1 MPIYTGELTHKTDSK
16 TGQLRHTEGVTDD
29 MEVALIFHAQRG
41 LNKNAKMSSNGKV
54 AMVELFP
61 DDANSH
67 NGAVYVDASEMNRV
81 DEVDFFK
88 KHVLDI
94 DSFKFVYYFLKKNRL
109 SELRAKFSRIMPM
122 SNVDSLNDA
131 QGEVLAKAFLGLYS
145 DEEAEKEIY
154 GGHDDK
160 QAVKDALKH
169 EFVGQGLKKTSIVEA
184 NGLEF
189 EVVTV
194 IKSCSFGKDYIQA
207 NCAIL
212 SANALGTNASAS
224 GNERRVLQSYK
235 RILSEKNFPNITGKS
250 EIRKEKIE
258 VPKTGIEFRRNIGN
272 YRDFISRIRNEVV
285 REFQEWANKFEAEDL
300 GVSEIPTVNT
310 ATVLVHLI
318 SELNVAKSEIRFTST
333 TCTKES
339 LERYN
344 DGEIDAVGVLR
355 ENNDKFVQL
364 FAKAIEKRFI
374 DEDVF
379 DTYTNR
385 VIDAL
390 ERNEKAGI
398 APAHLQGKVNSAVSK
413 EIHKYVDTITASG
426 DAVELFETYRSL
438 NQNHDTTIIDN
449 VLAYVRE
456 HLDEWKVYDPNE
468 EKNKFRKLLSSEISK
483 IVQRAFDHFKSEGDK
498 WLNEHLNDYL
508 EEFDK
513 RADKEN
519 VETLYK
525 EILAKAEKE
534 LPKQTSE
541 NAENIDEIVD
551 EAVKIRKT
559 LLIQDASAYGYEKML
574 EDELKSDSD
583 SLKPVSQNELSRRL
597 NVYLDSV
604 GGLEQYVNELASK
617 NVENARKAL
626 HNFAELLVKEGKVP
640 TAEYV
645 AENFEWDE
653 DDIRAIFSHNFKEV
667 AHKEFADMI
676 QKVSDAQSIRKK
688 NKEII
693 AYALELLVATELLK
707 GFTDSS
713 NWVPRL
719 NAVIACWGDFKNYP
733 DETAE
738 AVKES
743 FVEKYAEF
751 YQNESKRIAH
761 EFAPKIETIVA
772 DYDPSDEN
780 PTDWN
785 ECVRPLSKE
794 YDGEKI
800 KPLVDKMFSNG
811 NYVQY
816 GQEQTSKF
824 DAKEFAHEI
833 ALKSKASLQELLVQ
847 KVKEILSS
855 KGIVV
860 DDLKER
866 LSEKDYVAEIIG
878 ENGYSIEDIANEI
891 AQSTSST
898 EELSDLDIRSNALDE
913 FSEWFKTE
921 TERALEGKRETCLS
935 WILNQHFG
943 NFYEN
948 SSAVDAITA
957 KFDKAYSRFVTN
969 ESYELADLEFDRQ
982 SDFITNYE
990 SDHELTSK
998 DDVKEIVDA
1007 LKKEYGDV
1015 SKYVQADELVYNFDD
1030 ESFALSTR
1038 NELKSFLNGIINMEV
1053 KKEIAKLGFNAEE
1066 MNVKST
1072 IDAGD
1077 YVSKICKRL
1086 MNFSDVTD
1094 DVLKSVNYV
1103 RLDELTVQVMNE
1115 FAKIAKQ
1122 ALKSEGFDKLT
1133 DKVIESLTINNESL
1147 SQKLKARLSA
1157 YFDKQNG
1164 FETYCNEYVQAF
1176 STNSKETFADVAR
1189 KHWRATHNLY
1199 ADSHEL
1205 AEKCNPE
1212 SSIKLAFVKST
1223 EKIARK
1229 LLTVLLDEAPDEEKE
1244 DRINEMAKELPAKIA
1259 EIAEETF
1266 NDVYGEGSPAQN
1278 VLTNWINHHKEEFV
1292 KAFKELAR
1300 RHDKEEE
1307 FQDDFDST
1315 VENARKKAISDFE
1328 GSRYGT
1334 NKQNAMTS
1342 IASTYEA
1349 HFKRLWND
1357 YVADQGITADWE
1369 KATEKACGKP
1379 QEQAV
1384 KICENLENVE
1394 ALYEGIQGLNDDR
1407 AELYKHDVQKF
1418 YDEQYGMDYCTNN
1431 PSISFSKHFKEL
1443 GKTVRNYAVDMLA
1456 DEGFKKKDVKG
1467 VMQLPLNT
1475 VVEYVASENSDA
1487 IKNALGLEE

>member
-1 MPIYTGELTHKTDSK
+1 MPIYTGELTHKTNSK

-29 MEVALIFHAQRG
+29 MEVALIFHVQRG
-41 LNKNAKMSSNGKV
+41 LNKNAKMSSNGKI

-61 DDANSH
+61 DEASSN

-88 KHVLDI
+88 KHILNI

-109 SELRAKFSRIMPM
+109 SELKSKFSRIMPM
-122 SNVDSLNDA
+122 SNIDLLNDA

-145 DEEAEKEIY
+145 DEEAKKEIAE
-154 GGHDDK
+154 GHNDA

-169 EFVGQGLKKTSIVEA
+169 EFVGRGLKKTSIVEA

-212 SANALGTNASAS
+212 SANVLGTNASVS

-258 VPKTGIEFRRNIGN
+258 VPKTGIEFHHNIGN
-272 YRDFISRIRNEVV
+272 YHDFISQIRSEVIH
-285 REFQEWANKFEAEDL
+285 EFQEWANNFEAEDL
-300 GVSEIPTVNT
+300 GVSEIPMVNT

-318 SELNVAKSEIRFTST
+318 NELSVAKSEIHITST

-355 ENNDKFVQL
+355 ENNDKFARL
-364 FAKAIEKRFI
+364 FTKAIEKRFI

-390 ERNEKAGI
+390 ERSEKAGI

-413 EIHKYVDTITASG
+413 EIHKYVDAITASG

-438 NQNHDTTIIDN
+438 NRNHDTVIIGN
-449 VLAYVRE
+449 ALVYARE
-456 HLDEWKVYDPNE
+456 HLDEWRVYDPNE
-468 EKNKFRKLLSSEISK
+468 KKNKFRKLLSSEISK
-483 IVQRAFDHFKSEGDK
+483 IVQRTFARSKSEGDK

-513 RADKEN
+513 RVDKEN
-519 VETLYK
+519 AETLYK
-525 EILAKAEKE
+525 EILAKVEKE

-541 NAENIDEIVD
+541 NVGSIDEIVD
-551 EAVKIRKT
+551 EAIKIKKA
-559 LLIQDASAYGYEKML
+559 LLIRDASAYGYEKML
-574 EDELKSDSD
+574 EDVLSGDSIT
-583 SLKPVSQNELSRRL
+583 PVARKELSRRL
-597 NVYLDSV
+597 NVYLDSF
-604 GGLEQYVNELASK
+604 GGLEQYINGLASK

-626 HNFAELLVKEGKVP
+626 YNFVELLVKEEKAP

-645 AENFEWDE
+645 TENFKWDE
-653 DDIRAIFSHNFKEV
+653 DNIRAIFNHSFKEV
-667 AHKEFADMI
+667 IRKEFDDMTQEI
-676 QKVSDAQSIRKK
+676 SDAQNIREK

-693 AYALELLVATELLK
+693 AYTLELHVAIELLK

-713 NWVPRL
+713 NWVPCV
-719 NAVIACWGDFKNYP
+719 NAVVACCGDFKNYP

-738 AVKES
+738 AIKES
-743 FVEKYAEF
+743 FIEKYAEF
-751 YQNESKRIAH
+751 YKNKSKRIAR
-761 EFAPKIETIVA
+761 EFAPKIEAIVA

-800 KPLVDKMFSNG
+800 KPLVNKMFSNSD
-811 NYVQY
+811 YVQY
-816 GQEQTSKF
+816 AREQMSKF
-824 DAKEFAHEI
+824 DDKEFAHEI
-833 ALKSKASLQELLVQ
+833 VLQSKANLQELLVR

-866 LSEKDYVAEIIG
+866 LSEKDYVSEIVNG
-878 ENGYSIEDIANEI
+878 NGYTIEDIANEI
-891 AQSTSST
+891 IQLNSTKDK
-898 EELSDLDIRSNALDE
+898 LLDIDVRSNALDE
-913 FSEWFKTE
+913 ISEWLKNE
-921 TERALEGKRETCLS
+921 VEQALNDRRQKCLA
-935 WILNQHFG
+935 WVLDQYFG
-943 NFYEN
+943 NFCEN

-957 KFDKAYSRFVTN
+957 KFNKAYARFATA
-969 ESYELADLEFDRQ
+969 ESYEVADAEFDHQ
-982 SDFITNYE
+982 SDFVTEYKA
-990 SDHELTSK
+990 DHELASK

-1007 LKKEYGDV
+1007 LKEEYGDV
-1015 SKYVQADELVYNFDD
+1015 AKHFQID
-1030 ESFALSTR
+1030 ESIYDFDGENFALNVR

-1053 KKEIAKLGFNAEE
+1053 KKEISKLGFNAEE
-1066 MNVKST
+1066 LNVKSA
-1072 IDAGD
+1072 IDNGD
-1077 YVSKICKRL
+1077 YISKICKRL
-1086 MNFSDVTD
+1086 INFSDIAGST
-1094 DVLKSVNYV
+1094 LQSANYMQ
-1103 RLDELTVQVMNE
+1103 LGKLTVQVMNE
-1115 FAKIAKQ
+1115 FAKLASQ
-1122 ALKSEGFDKLT
+1122 SLQSEGFDKLT
-1133 DKVIESLTINNESL
+1133 DKVTESLAVKNERL
-1147 SQKLKARLSA
+1147 SQKLKERLST
-1157 YFDKQNG
+1157 YFDERNG
-1164 FETYCNEYVQAF
+1164 FESYCNDFAQTF
-1176 STNSKETFADVAR
+1176 STKSKESFSKIVR
-1189 KHWRATHNLY
+1189 NHWHETHDLNI
-1199 ADSHEL
+1199 DPCEL
-1205 AEKCNPE
+1205 AKKCNPE
-1212 SSIKLAFVKST
+1212 SSIKLAFIKSM
-1223 EKIARK
+1223 EKIAQK
-1229 LLTVLLDEAPDEEKE
+1229 LLAVLLDETPDKEKE
-1244 DRINEMAKELPAKIA
+1244 DRINEMAKKLPVKIAKIA
-1259 EIAEETF
+1259 EEAF
-1266 NDVYGEGSPAQN
+1266 NGIYGEGSPAQN

-1292 KAFKELAR
+1292 ETFKELAR

-1328 GSRYGT
+1328 SSRYGT
-1334 NKQNAMTS
+1334 NKQNAMVS

-1349 HFKRLWND
+1349 HFNHLWSD

-1384 KICENLENVE
+1384 KICESLENIE

-1407 AELYKHDVQKF
+1407 AELYKHDIQKF
-1418 YDEQYGMDYCTNN
+1418 YDDQYGMDYCTNN
-1431 PSISFSKHFKEL
+1431 PSISFNKHFKKL
-1443 GKTVRNYAVDMLA
+1443 GKVVRNYAVDMLA

-1467 VMQLPLNT
+1467 VMQLPLNM
-1475 VVEYVASENSDA
+1475 VVDYVASEDSST

>member
-145 DEEAEKEIY
+145 DEEAEKEISE
-154 GGHDDK
+154 GHDDK

-212 SANALGTNASAS
+212 SASALGTNASAS

-258 VPKTGIEFRRNIGN
+258 VPKTGVEFRRNIGN

-318 SELNVAKSEIRFTST
+318 SELNVAKSEIRITST

-355 ENNDKFVQL
+355 ENNEKFAHL

-385 VIDAL
+385 VIDVL

-449 VLAYVRE
+449 VLAYARE
-456 HLDEWKVYDPNE
+456 HLEEWKVYDPNE

-483 IVQRAFDHFKSEGDK
+483 IVQRAFDHFKNEGDK

-541 NAENIDEIVD
+541 NVKNIDEIVD
-551 EAVKIRKT
+551 EAVKIRKA
-559 LLIQDASAYGYEKML
+559 LLIQNASAYGYEKML

-583 SLKPVSQNELSRRL
+583 SLTPVAQKELARRL
-597 NVYLDSV
+597 NVYLDSF
-604 GGLEQYVNELASK
+604 GGLEQYVNGLVSK

-667 AHKEFADMI
+667 ARKEFLEMTQEIA
-676 QKVSDAQSIRKK
+676 DAQSIRKK

-707 GFTDSS
+707 GFTDPS

-761 EFAPKIETIVA
+761 EFAPKIEAIVA

-816 GQEQTSKF
+816 GQEQMSKF
-824 DAKEFAHEI
+824 DDKEFAHEI
-833 ALKSKASLQELLVQ
+833 VLKSKVSLQELLVQ
-847 KVKEILSS
+847 KVKGILSS

-866 LSEKDYVAEIIG
+866 LSEKDYVSEIVNG
-878 ENGYSIEDIANEI
+878 NGYTIEDVANEI
-891 AQSTSST
+891 IQSNST
-898 EELSDLDIRSNALDE
+898 EEELSDIDVRSNALDE

-1086 MNFSDVTD
+1086 MNFSDVAD

-1133 DKVIESLTINNESL
+1133 DKVIESLTIKNEKL
-1147 SQKLKARLSA
+1147 SQKLKERLNA
-1157 YFDKQNG
+1157 YFNENNG
-1164 FETYCNEYVQAF
+1164 FESYCNNFVQFF
-1176 STNSKETFADVAR
+1176 SANSKETFADVAR

-1199 ADSHEL
+1199 ADPHEL

-1212 SSIKLAFVKST
+1212 SSIKLAFVKSLGKT
-1223 EKIARK
+1223 ARK
-1229 LLTVLLDEAPDEEKE
+1229 ILTVLLDEAPDEEKE

-1475 VVEYVASENSDA
+1475 VVEYVASKNSDA
-1487 IKNALGLEE
+1487 IKNALRLEE

>member
-145 DEEAEKEIY
+145 DEEAEKEIAE
-154 GGHDDK
+154 GSNDK

-258 VPKTGIEFRRNIGN
+258 VPKTGVEFRRNIGN

-285 REFQEWANKFEAEDL
+285 REFQNWANKFEAEDL

-318 SELNVAKSEIRFTST
+318 SELNVAKSEIRITST

-355 ENNDKFVQL
+355 ENNDKFARL

-385 VIDAL
+385 VIDIL

-449 VLAYVRE
+449 VLAYARE

-483 IVQRAFDHFKSEGDK
+483 IVQRAFDHFKNEGDK

-551 EAVKIRKT
+551 EAVKIKKA
-559 LLIQDASAYGYEKML
+559 LLIQNASAYGYEKML
-574 EDELKSDSD
+574 EDVLSGGSIT
-583 SLKPVSQNELSRRL
+583 PVARKELSRRL
-597 NVYLDSV
+597 NVYLNSF
-604 GGLEQYVNELASK
+604 GGLEQYVNELVSK
-617 NVENARKAL
+617 SAENARKAF
-626 HNFAELLVKEGKVP
+626 HNFAEYLVEKGKTP

-645 AENFEWDE
+645 TENSEWREGDA
-653 DDIRAIFSHNFKEV
+653 RAIFSHNFKEV
-667 AHKEFADMI
+667 IRKEFADMT
-676 QKVSDAQSIRKK
+676 QEFFDAQSIRKK

-707 GFTDSS
+707 GFTDPS

-816 GQEQTSKF
+816 GQEQMSKF

-833 ALKSKASLQELLVQ
+833 VLKSKVSLQELLVQ

-860 DDLKER
+860 EDLKER
-866 LSEKDYVAEIIG
+866 LSEKDYVAEII
-878 ENGYSIEDIANEI
+878 NGNEYSIEDIANEI

-898 EELSDLDIRSNALDE
+898 EELSDIDVRSNALDE

-921 TERALEGKRETCLS
+921 TERALEEKRETCLS
-935 WILNQHFG
+935 WILDQHFG

-1053 KKEIAKLGFNAEE
+1053 KKEIAKSGFNAEE

-1086 MNFSDVTD
+1086 MNFSDVAD

-1115 FAKIAKQ
+1115 FTKIAKQ

-1164 FETYCNEYVQAF
+1164 FETYCNNYVQFF
-1176 STNSKETFADVAR
+1176 SANSKETFADVAR

-1199 ADSHEL
+1199 ADPHEL

-1369 KATEKACGKP
+1369 KATERACGKP

-1407 AELYKHDVQKF
+1407 AGLYKHDVQKF
-1418 YDEQYGMDYCTNN
+1418 YDDQYGMDYCTNN

-1443 GKTVRNYAVDMLA
+1443 GKTVRNHAVDMLA

-1487 IKNALGLEE
+1487 IKTALGLEE

>member
-145 DEEAEKEIY
+145 DEEAEKEIAE
-154 GGHDDK
+154 GSNDK

-258 VPKTGIEFRRNIGN
+258 VPKTGVEFRRNIGN

-318 SELNVAKSEIRFTST
+318 SELNVAKSEIRITST

-355 ENNDKFVQL
+355 ENNDKFARL

-385 VIDAL
+385 VIDIL

-449 VLAYVRE
+449 VLAYARE

-483 IVQRAFDHFKSEGDK
+483 IVQRAFDHFKNEGDK

-551 EAVKIRKT
+551 EAVKIKKA
-559 LLIQDASAYGYEKML
+559 LLIQNASAYGYEKML
-574 EDELKSDSD
+574 EDVLSGGSIT
-583 SLKPVSQNELSRRL
+583 PVARKELSRRL
-597 NVYLDSV
+597 NVYLNSF
-604 GGLEQYVNELASK
+604 GGLEQYVNELVSK
-617 NVENARKAL
+617 SAENARKAF
-626 HNFAELLVKEGKVP
+626 HNFAEYLVEKGKTP

-645 AENFEWDE
+645 TENSEWREGDA
-653 DDIRAIFSHNFKEV
+653 RAIFSHNFKEV
-667 AHKEFADMI
+667 IRKEFADMT
-676 QKVSDAQSIRKK
+676 QEFFDAQSIRKK

-707 GFTDSS
+707 GFTDPS

-816 GQEQTSKF
+816 GQEQMSKF

-833 ALKSKASLQELLVQ
+833 ALKSKVSLQELLVQ

-860 DDLKER
+860 EDLKEH
-866 LSEKDYVAEIIG
+866 LSEKDYVAEIING
-878 ENGYSIEDIANEI
+878 NGYSIEDIANEI

-898 EELSDLDIRSNALDE
+898 EELSDIDVRSNALDE

-921 TERALEGKRETCLS
+921 TERALEEKRETCLS
-935 WILNQHFG
+935 WILDQHFG

-1053 KKEIAKLGFNAEE
+1053 KKEIAKSGFNAEE

-1086 MNFSDVTD
+1086 MNFSDVAD

-1115 FAKIAKQ
+1115 FTKIAKQ

-1164 FETYCNEYVQAF
+1164 FETYCNNYVQFF
-1176 STNSKETFADVAR
+1176 SANSKETFADVAR

-1199 ADSHEL
+1199 ADPHEL

-1369 KATEKACGKP
+1369 KATERACGKP

-1418 YDEQYGMDYCTNN
+1418 YDDQYGMDYCTNN

-1443 GKTVRNYAVDMLA
+1443 GKTVCNHAVDMLA

-1487 IKNALGLEE
+1487 IKTALGLEE

>member
-145 DEEAEKEIY
+145 DEEAKKEIDE
-154 GGHDDK
+154 GHDDK

-212 SANALGTNASAS
+212 SASALGTNASAS

-258 VPKTGIEFRRNIGN
+258 VPKTGVEFRRNIGN

-318 SELNVAKSEIRFTST
+318 SELNVAKSEIRITST

-355 ENNDKFVQL
+355 ENNEKFAHL

-385 VIDAL
+385 VIDVL

-449 VLAYVRE
+449 VLAYARE
-456 HLDEWKVYDPNE
+456 HLEEWKVYDPNE

-483 IVQRAFDHFKSEGDK
+483 IVQRAFDHFKNEGDK

-508 EEFDK
+508 EEFYK

-541 NAENIDEIVD
+541 NVENIDEIVD

-559 LLIQDASAYGYEKML
+559 LLIQSASAYGYEKML

-583 SLKPVSQNELSRRL
+583 SLKPVAQKELSRRL
-597 NVYLDSV
+597 NVYLDSF
-604 GGLEQYVNELASK
+604 GGLERYVNELASK
-617 NVENARKAL
+617 NAENARKAL

-667 AHKEFADMI
+667 ARKEFLEMTQEIA
-676 QKVSDAQSIRKK
+676 DAQSIRKK

-707 GFTDSS
+707 GFTDPS

-761 EFAPKIETIVA
+761 EFAPKIEAIVA

-816 GQEQTSKF
+816 GQEQMSKF
-824 DAKEFAHEI
+824 DDKEFAHEI
-833 ALKSKASLQELLVQ
+833 VLKSKVSLQELLVQ
-847 KVKEILSS
+847 KVKGILSS

-866 LSEKDYVAEIIG
+866 LSEKDYVSEIVNG
-878 ENGYSIEDIANEI
+878 NGYTIEDIANEI

-1015 SKYVQADELVYNFDD
+1015 AKYVQADELVYNFDD
-1030 ESFALSTR
+1030 ESFVLSTR

-1053 KKEIAKLGFNAEE
+1053 KKEIAKSGFNAEE

-1086 MNFSDVTD
+1086 MNFSDVAD

-1133 DKVIESLTINNESL
+1133 DKVIESLTIKNEKL
-1147 SQKLKARLSA
+1147 SQKLKERLNA
-1157 YFDKQNG
+1157 YFNKNNG
-1164 FETYCNEYVQAF
+1164 FESYCNNFVQFF
-1176 STNSKETFADVAR
+1176 SANSKETFADVAR

-1212 SSIKLAFVKST
+1212 SSIKLAFVKSLGKT
-1223 EKIARK
+1223 ARK
-1229 LLTVLLDEAPDEEKE
+1229 ILTVLLDEAPDEEKE

-1357 YVADQGITADWE
+1357 YVADQGITVDWE

-1418 YDEQYGMDYCTNN
+1418 YDDQYGMDYCTNN

-1443 GKTVRNYAVDMLA
+1443 GKTVRNHAVDMLV

>member
-145 DEEAEKEIY
+145 DEEAKKEIDEE
-154 GGHDDK
+154 HDDK

-258 VPKTGIEFRRNIGN
+258 VPKTGVEFRRNIGN

-355 ENNDKFVQL
+355 ENNEKFAHL

-385 VIDAL
+385 VIDVL

-483 IVQRAFDHFKSEGDK
+483 IVQRAFDHFKNEGDK

-551 EAVKIRKT
+551 EAVEIRKA
-559 LLIQDASAYGYEKML
+559 LLIQNASAYGYEKML

-583 SLKPVSQNELSRRL
+583 SLTPVAQKELSRRL
-597 NVYLDSV
+597 NVYLDSF
-604 GGLEQYVNELASK
+604 GGLEQYVNGLVSK

-626 HNFAELLVKEGKVP
+626 HNFAEFLVKEGKVP

-667 AHKEFADMI
+667 ARKEFLEMTQEIA
-676 QKVSDAQSIRKK
+676 DAQSIRKK

-707 GFTDSS
+707 GFTDPS

-761 EFAPKIETIVA
+761 EFAPKIEAIVA

-816 GQEQTSKF
+816 GQEQMSKF
-824 DAKEFAHEI
+824 DDKEFAHEI
-833 ALKSKASLQELLVQ
+833 ALKSKVSLQELLVQ

-866 LSEKDYVAEIIG
+866 LSEKDYVSEIVNG
-878 ENGYSIEDIANEI
+878 NGYTIEDVVNEI

-969 ESYELADLEFDRQ
+969 ESYELADLEFDHQ
-982 SDFITNYE
+982 SDFVTEYKA
-990 SDHELTSK
+990 DHELTSK

-1053 KKEIAKLGFNAEE
+1053 KKEITKSGFNAEE

-1086 MNFSDVTD
+1086 MNFSDVAD

-1133 DKVIESLTINNESL
+1133 DKVIESLTIKNEKL
-1147 SQKLKARLSA
+1147 SQKLKERLNA
-1157 YFDKQNG
+1157 YFNENNG
-1164 FETYCNEYVQAF
+1164 FESYCNNFVQFF
-1176 STNSKETFADVAR
+1176 SANSKETFADVAR

-1199 ADSHEL
+1199 ADPHEL

-1443 GKTVRNYAVDMLA
+1443 GKTVRNHAVDMLA

>member
-54 AMVELFP
+54 AMVELFA
-61 DDANSH
+61 DGASSN

-81 DEVDFFK
+81 DEVEFFK
-88 KHVLDI
+88 KHILDI

-131 QGEVLAKAFLGLYS
+131 QGEVLAKAFLDLYS
-145 DEEAEKEIY
+145 DEEAKKEIAE
-154 GGHDDK
+154 GHDDK

-189 EVVTV
+189 EVITV

-212 SANALGTNASAS
+212 SANVLGTNASAS

-318 SELNVAKSEIRFTST
+318 NELNVAKSEIRITSA

-355 ENNDKFVQL
+355 ENNDKFARL

-390 ERNEKAGI
+390 ERSEKAGI

-449 VLAYVRE
+449 VLAYARE

-483 IVQRAFDHFKSEGDK
+483 IVQRAFARSKNEGDK

-541 NAENIDEIVD
+541 NVENIDEIVD
-551 EAVKIRKT
+551 EAVEIRKA
-559 LLIQDASAYGYEKML
+559 LLIQNASAYGYEKML
-574 EDELKSDSD
+574 EDELKADSD
-583 SLKPVSQNELSRRL
+583 SLKPVARKELSRRL
-597 NVYLDSV
+597 NVYLDSF
-604 GGLEQYVNELASK
+604 GGLEQYVNGLASK
-617 NVENARKAL
+617 NAENARKAL
-626 HNFAELLVKEGKVP
+626 HNFADLLVKEGKVP

-667 AHKEFADMI
+667 ARKEFLEMTQEIADT
-676 QKVSDAQSIRKK
+676 QKNRKDDKEKIISELRRHVMVSIYKAS
-688 NKEII
+688 
-693 AYALELLVATELLK
+693 LLK
-707 GFTDSS
+707 NLDLESYLASVVACLGGFAKCPEALDMVTESLS
-713 NWVPRL
+713 KKYTAFYKGEASRL
-719 NAVIACWGDFKNYP
+719 A
-733 DETAE
+733 DES
-738 AVKES
+738 V
-743 FVEKYAEF
+743 
-751 YQNESKRIAH
+751 
-761 EFAPKIETIVA
+761 PKIEAIVA
-772 DYDPSDEN
+772 DYETSCET
-780 PTDWN
+780 PTDWD
-785 ECVRPLSKE
+785 EYVRPLSMVYGAETKLR
-794 YDGEKI
+794 
-800 KPLVDKMFSNG
+800 PLVDKMFSNG
-811 NYVQY
+811 DYVQY
-816 GQEQTSKF
+816 GQEHMTKF
-824 DAKEFAHEI
+824 DDKEFAHEI
-833 ALKSKASLQELLVQ
+833 VLESKASLQELLVQ
-847 KVKEILSS
+847 KVREILSS

-860 DDLKER
+860 EDLKER
-866 LSEKDYVAEIIG
+866 LSEKDYVSEIING
-878 ENGYSIEDIANEI
+878 NGYMIEDVANEI
-891 AQSTSST
+891 IQSNST
-898 EELSDLDIRSNALDE
+898 EEELSDIDIRSNALDE
-913 FSEWFKTE
+913 ISEWLKDE
-921 TERALEGKRETCLS
+921 VEQALNDKRQKCLTWVLS
-935 WILNQHFG
+935 QHFG
-943 NFYEN
+943 NFCEN
-948 SSAVDAITA
+948 SSAVDAITE
-957 KFDKAYSRFVTN
+957 KFNKAYSRFATA
-969 ESYELADLEFDRQ
+969 ESYEVADAEFDHQ
-982 SDFITNYE
+982 SDFIANYE
-990 SDHELTSK
+990 TGYELTSK
-998 DDVKEIVDA
+998 DDVKEIVDT

-1015 SKYVQADELVYNFDD
+1015 AKHFRVDEAIYDFDD
-1030 ESFALSTR
+1030 ESFALNVRS
-1038 NELKSFLNGIINMEV
+1038 ELKSFLNGIINMEV
-1053 KKEIAKLGFNAEE
+1053 KKEIAKLGFSAEE
-1066 MNVKST
+1066 LNVKSA
-1072 IDAGD
+1072 IDKGD
-1077 YVSKICKRL
+1077 YISKICKRL
-1086 MNFSDVTD
+1086 MNFSDVAD
-1094 DVLKSVNYV
+1094 DVLQSANYV
-1103 RLDELTVQVMNE
+1103 QLDELTVQVMNE
-1115 FAKIAKQ
+1115 FTKLANQ
-1122 ALKSEGFDKLT
+1122 SLQSEGFDKLT
-1133 DKVIESLTINNESL
+1133 DKVIESLTIKNEKL
-1147 SQKLKARLSA
+1147 SQKLKERLSA
-1157 YFDKQNG
+1157 YFDENNG
-1164 FETYCNEYVQAF
+1164 FESYCNNFVQFF
-1176 STNSKETFADVAR
+1176 SANSKETFSRIVR
-1189 KHWRATHNLY
+1189 KHWHETHNLN
-1199 ADSHEL
+1199 ADPREL
-1205 AEKCNPE
+1205 AEECNPE
-1212 SSIKLAFVKST
+1212 STIKLAFVKST
-1223 EKIARK
+1223 KKTARK

-1244 DRINEMAKELPAKIA
+1244 DRINEMAKELPTKIA

-1278 VLTNWINHHKEEFV
+1278 VLTNWINHHKEEFIE
-1292 KAFKELAR
+1292 AFKELAR
-1300 RHDKEEE
+1300 SHDKEE

-1418 YDEQYGMDYCTNN
+1418 YADQYGMDYCTNN

-1443 GKTVRNYAVDMLA
+1443 EKTVRNYAVDMLA

>member
-54 AMVELFP
+54 AMVELFA
-61 DDANSH
+61 DGASSN

-81 DEVDFFK
+81 DEVEFFK

-131 QGEVLAKAFLGLYS
+131 QGEVLAKAFLDLYS
-145 DEEAEKEIY
+145 DEEAKKEIAE
-154 GGHDDK
+154 GHDDK

-189 EVVTV
+189 EVITV

-212 SANALGTNASAS
+212 SANVLGTNASAS

-285 REFQEWANKFEAEDL
+285 REFQEWASKFEAEDL

-318 SELNVAKSEIRFTST
+318 NELNVAKSEIRITSA

-355 ENNDKFVQL
+355 ENNDKFARL

-390 ERNEKAGI
+390 ERSEKAGI

-449 VLAYVRE
+449 VLAYARE

-483 IVQRAFDHFKSEGDK
+483 IVQRAFARSKNEGDK

-541 NAENIDEIVD
+541 NVENIDEIVD
-551 EAVKIRKT
+551 EAVEIRKA
-559 LLIQDASAYGYEKML
+559 LLIQNASAYGYEKML
-574 EDELKSDSD
+574 EDELKADSD
-583 SLKPVSQNELSRRL
+583 SLKPVARKELSRRL
-597 NVYLDSV
+597 NVYLDSF
-604 GGLEQYVNELASK
+604 GGLEQYVNGLASK
-617 NVENARKAL
+617 NAENARKAL
-626 HNFAELLVKEGKVP
+626 HNFADLLVKEGKVP

-653 DDIRAIFSHNFKEV
+653 DDIRAIFSHSFKEV
-667 AHKEFADMI
+667 ARKEFLDMT
-676 QKVSDAQSIRKK
+676 QEVSDAQSIRKK

-713 NWVPRL
+713 NWAPRL

-743 FVEKYAEF
+743 FVEKYAKF
-751 YQNESKRIAH
+751 YQNESQKIAR
-761 EFAPKIETIVA
+761 EFAPKIEAIVA
-772 DYDPSDEN
+772 DYNPSDEN

-816 GQEQTSKF
+816 GQEQMSKF

-833 ALKSKASLQELLVQ
+833 VLKSKASLQELLVR
-847 KVKEILSS
+847 KVREILSS

-860 DDLKER
+860 EDLKER
-866 LSEKDYVAEIIG
+866 LSEKDYVSEIING
-878 ENGYSIEDIANEI
+878 NGYMIEDVANEI
-891 AQSTSST
+891 IQSNST
-898 EELSDLDIRSNALDE
+898 EEKLSDIDVRSNALDE
-913 FSEWFKTE
+913 ISEWFKTE
-921 TERALEGKRETCLS
+921 TEEALEEERETCLS
-935 WILNQHFG
+935 RVLDQYFG
-943 NFYEN
+943 NFREN

-957 KFDKAYSRFVTN
+957 KFDKAYSRFVTS
-969 ESYELADLEFDRQ
+969 ESYAIADCEFDHQ

-1007 LKKEYGDV
+1007 LKKEYGNIAN
-1015 SKYVQADELVYNFDD
+1015 YVQADEYVFNFDD
-1030 ESFALSTR
+1030 ESFALSAR
-1038 NELKSFLNGIINMEV
+1038 SELKSFLNGIINMEV
-1053 KKEIAKLGFNAEE
+1053 KKEIAKLGFSAEE
-1066 MNVKST
+1066 LNVKSA
-1072 IDAGD
+1072 IDNGD
-1077 YVSKICKRL
+1077 YFSKICKRL
-1086 MNFSDVTD
+1086 MNFSDIAD
-1094 DVLKSVNYV
+1094 DILDSSINYAQV
-1103 RLDELTVQVMNE
+1103 DELTVQVMNE
-1115 FAKIAKQ
+1115 FVKIAKQ

-1133 DKVIESLTINNESL
+1133 NKVIESLTIKNEKL
-1147 SQKLKARLSA
+1147 SQNLKERLSA
-1157 YFDKQNG
+1157 YFDEDGG
-1164 FETYCNEYVQAF
+1164 FESHCNNFVMFF
-1176 STNSKETFADVAR
+1176 SANSKETFSRIVR
-1189 KHWRATHNLY
+1189 KHWHETHNLN
-1199 ADSHEL
+1199 ADPREL
-1205 AEKCNPE
+1205 AEECNPE
-1212 SSIKLAFVKST
+1212 STIKLAFVKST
-1223 EKIARK
+1223 KKTARK
-1229 LLTVLLDEAPDEEKE
+1229 LLMVLLDEAPDEEKE

-1278 VLTNWINHHKEEFV
+1278 VLTNWINHHKEEFIE
-1292 KAFKELAR
+1292 AFKELAR
-1300 RHDKEEE
+1300 RHDKEE

-1418 YDEQYGMDYCTNN
+1418 YADQYGMDYCTNN

-1443 GKTVRNYAVDMLA
+1443 EKTVRNYAVDMLA

>member
-145 DEEAEKEIY
+145 DEEAEKEIS

-212 SANALGTNASAS
+212 SANVLGTNASAS

-258 VPKTGIEFRRNIGN
+258 VPKTGVEFRRNIGN

-285 REFQEWANKFEAEDL
+285 REFQNWANKFEAEDL

-318 SELNVAKSEIRFTST
+318 SELNVAKSEIRITST

-355 ENNDKFVQL
+355 ENNDKFARL

-385 VIDAL
+385 VIDIL

-449 VLAYVRE
+449 VLAYARE

-483 IVQRAFDHFKSEGDK
+483 IVQRAFDHFKNEGDK

-551 EAVKIRKT
+551 EAVKIKKA
-559 LLIQDASAYGYEKML
+559 LLIQNASAYGYEKML

-583 SLKPVSQNELSRRL
+583 SLTPVARKELSRRL
-597 NVYLDSV
+597 NVYLDSF
-604 GGLEQYVNELASK
+604 GGLEQYVNELVSK
-617 NVENARKAL
+617 SAENARKAL
-626 HNFAELLVKEGKVP
+626 HNFAEYLVEKGKTP

-645 AENFEWDE
+645 TENFEWREGDA
-653 DDIRAIFSHNFKEV
+653 RAIFSHNFKEV
-667 AHKEFADMI
+667 ARKEFADMT
-676 QKVSDAQSIRKK
+676 QEVSDAQSIRKK

-707 GFTDSS
+707 GFTDPS

-743 FVEKYAEF
+743 FVEKYAKF

-833 ALKSKASLQELLVQ
+833 ALKSKVSLQELLVQ

-860 DDLKER
+860 EDLKEH
-866 LSEKDYVAEIIG
+866 LSEKDYVAEIING
-878 ENGYSIEDIANEI
+878 NGYSIEDIANEI

-898 EELSDLDIRSNALDE
+898 EELSDIDVRSNALDE

-935 WILNQHFG
+935 WILDQHFG

-990 SDHELTSK
+990 SDHELTGK

-1053 KKEIAKLGFNAEE
+1053 KKEIAKSGFNAEE

-1086 MNFSDVTD
+1086 MNFSDVAD

-1115 FAKIAKQ
+1115 FTKIAKQ

-1164 FETYCNEYVQAF
+1164 FETYCNNYVQFF
-1176 STNSKETFADVAR
+1176 SANSKETFADVAR

-1199 ADSHEL
+1199 ADPHEL

>member
-145 DEEAEKEIY
+145 DEEAEKEISE
-154 GGHDDK
+154 GHDDK

-212 SANALGTNASAS
+212 SASALGTNASAS

-258 VPKTGIEFRRNIGN
+258 VPKTGVEFRRNIGN

-318 SELNVAKSEIRFTST
+318 SELNVAKSEIRITST

-355 ENNDKFVQL
+355 ENNEKFAHL

-385 VIDAL
+385 VIDVL

-449 VLAYVRE
+449 VLAYARE

-551 EAVKIRKT
+551 EAVEIRKA
-559 LLIQDASAYGYEKML
+559 LLIQNASAYGYEKML

-583 SLKPVSQNELSRRL
+583 SLTPVAQKELLRRL
-597 NVYLDSV
+597 NVYLDSF

-617 NVENARKAL
+617 GAENARKAL

-653 DDIRAIFSHNFKEV
+653 DDICAIFSHNFKEV
-667 AHKEFADMI
+667 ARKEFLEMTQEI
-676 QKVSDAQSIRKK
+676 VDAQSIRKK

-707 GFTDSS
+707 GFTDPS

-761 EFAPKIETIVA
+761 EFAPKIEAIVA

-816 GQEQTSKF
+816 GQEQMSKF
-824 DAKEFAHEI
+824 DDKEFAHEI
-833 ALKSKASLQELLVQ
+833 VLKSKVSLQELLVQ
-847 KVKEILSS
+847 KVKGILSS

-866 LSEKDYVAEIIG
+866 LSEKDYVSEIVNG
-878 ENGYSIEDIANEI
+878 NGYTIEDVANEI
-891 AQSTSST
+891 IQSNST
-898 EELSDLDIRSNALDE
+898 EEELSDIDVRSNALDE

-1086 MNFSDVTD
+1086 MNFSDVAD

-1103 RLDELTVQVMNE
+1103 RLDELTIQVMNE

-1133 DKVIESLTINNESL
+1133 DKVIESLTIKNEKL
-1147 SQKLKARLSA
+1147 SQKLKERLNA
-1157 YFDKQNG
+1157 YFNENNG
-1164 FETYCNEYVQAF
+1164 FESYCNNFVQFF
-1176 STNSKETFADVAR
+1176 SANSKETFADVAR

-1199 ADSHEL
+1199 ADPHEL

-1212 SSIKLAFVKST
+1212 SSIKLAFVKSLGKT
-1223 EKIARK
+1223 ARK
-1229 LLTVLLDEAPDEEKE
+1229 ILTVLLDEAPDEEKE

-1278 VLTNWINHHKEEFV
+1278 VLTNWINHHKEEFIE
-1292 KAFKELAR
+1292 AFKELAR

-1443 GKTVRNYAVDMLA
+1443 GKAVRNHAVDMLA

-1475 VVEYVASENSDA
+1475 VVEYVASENSNT

>member
-145 DEEAEKEIY
+145 DEEAEKEIAE
-154 GGHDDK
+154 GSNDK

-258 VPKTGIEFRRNIGN
+258 VPKTGVEFRRNIGN

-285 REFQEWANKFEAEDL
+285 REFQNWANKFEAEDL

-318 SELNVAKSEIRFTST
+318 SELNVAKSEIRITST

-355 ENNDKFVQL
+355 ENNDKFARL

-385 VIDAL
+385 VIDIL

-449 VLAYVRE
+449 VLAYARE

-483 IVQRAFDHFKSEGDK
+483 IVQRAFDHFKNEGDK

-551 EAVKIRKT
+551 EAVKIKKA
-559 LLIQDASAYGYEKML
+559 LLIQNASAYGYEKML
-574 EDELKSDSD
+574 EDVLSGGSIT
-583 SLKPVSQNELSRRL
+583 PVARKELSRRL
-597 NVYLDSV
+597 NVYLNSF
-604 GGLEQYVNELASK
+604 GGLEQYVNELIS
-617 NVENARKAL
+617 ENAENVRKDF
-626 HNFAELLVKEGKVP
+626 HTFAEYLVKEGEVP
-640 TAEYV
+640 TAEYI
-645 AENFEWDE
+645 AENFKWVGDN
-653 DDIRAIFSHNFKEV
+653 IHAIFSHSFKEV
-667 AHKEFADMI
+667 IRKEFADMT
-676 QKVSDAQSIRKK
+676 QEFFDAQSIRKK

-707 GFTDSS
+707 GFTDPS

-816 GQEQTSKF
+816 GQEQMSKF

-833 ALKSKASLQELLVQ
+833 ALKSKVSLQELLVQ

-860 DDLKER
+860 EDLKER
-866 LSEKDYVAEIIG
+866 LSEKDYVAEIING
-878 ENGYSIEDIANEI
+878 NGYSIEDIANEI

-898 EELSDLDIRSNALDE
+898 EELSDIDVRSNALDE

-935 WILNQHFG
+935 WILDQHFG

-990 SDHELTSK
+990 SDHELTGK

-1007 LKKEYGDV
+1007 LKKECGDV

-1053 KKEIAKLGFNAEE
+1053 KKEIAKSGFNAEE

-1086 MNFSDVTD
+1086 MNFSDVAD

-1115 FAKIAKQ
+1115 FTKIAKQ

-1164 FETYCNEYVQAF
+1164 FETYCNNYVQFF
-1176 STNSKETFADVAR
+1176 SANSKETFADVAR

-1369 KATEKACGKP
+1369 KATERACGKP

-1407 AELYKHDVQKF
+1407 AKLYKHDVQKF
-1418 YDEQYGMDYCTNN
+1418 YDDQYGMDYCTNN

-1443 GKTVRNYAVDMLA
+1443 GKTVRNHAVDMLA

-1487 IKNALGLEE
+1487 IKTALGLEE

>member
-145 DEEAEKEIY
+145 DEEAEKEIAE
-154 GGHDDK
+154 GSNDK

-258 VPKTGIEFRRNIGN
+258 VPKTGVEFRRNIGN

-285 REFQEWANKFEAEDL
+285 REFQNWANKFEAEDL

-318 SELNVAKSEIRFTST
+318 SELNVAKSEIRITST

-355 ENNDKFVQL
+355 ENNDKFARL

-385 VIDAL
+385 VIDIL

-449 VLAYVRE
+449 VLAYARE

-483 IVQRAFDHFKSEGDK
+483 IVQRAFDHFKNEGDK

-541 NAENIDEIVD
+541 NAENINEIVD
-551 EAVKIRKT
+551 EAVKIKKA
-559 LLIQDASAYGYEKML
+559 LLIQNASAYGYEKML
-574 EDELKSDSD
+574 EDVLSGGSIT
-583 SLKPVSQNELSRRL
+583 PVARKELSRRL
-597 NVYLDSV
+597 NVYLNSF
-604 GGLEQYVNELASK
+604 GGLEQYVNELVSK
-617 NVENARKAL
+617 SAENARKAF
-626 HNFAELLVKEGKVP
+626 HNFAEYLVEKGKTP

-645 AENFEWDE
+645 AENSEWREGDA
-653 DDIRAIFSHNFKEV
+653 RAIFSHNFKEV
-667 AHKEFADMI
+667 IRKEFADMT
-676 QKVSDAQSIRKK
+676 QEFFDAQSIRKK

-707 GFTDSS
+707 GFTDPS

-833 ALKSKASLQELLVQ
+833 ALKSKVSLQELLVQ

-866 LSEKDYVAEIIG
+866 LSEKDYVAEIING
-878 ENGYSIEDIANEI
+878 NGYSIEDIANEI

-898 EELSDLDIRSNALDE
+898 EELSDIDVRSNALDE
-913 FSEWFKTE
+913 ISEWFKNE
-921 TERALEGKRETCLS
+921 TEQALEEKRETCLS

-998 DDVKEIVDA
+998 DDVKKIVDA

-1053 KKEIAKLGFNAEE
+1053 KKEIAKSGFNAEE

-1086 MNFSDVTD
+1086 MNFSDVAD

-1115 FAKIAKQ
+1115 FTKIAKQ

-1164 FETYCNEYVQAF
+1164 FETYCNNYVQFF
-1176 STNSKETFADVAR
+1176 SANSKETFADVAR

-1369 KATEKACGKP
+1369 KATERACGKP

-1418 YDEQYGMDYCTNN
+1418 YDDQYGMDYCTNN

-1443 GKTVRNYAVDMLA
+1443 GKTVRNHAVDMLA

-1487 IKNALGLEE
+1487 IKTALGLEE